1 MSKNLSKSA
10 VAANEIAKA
19 VDFTYGNDQTIANV
33 AVALQAILSGGN
45 SDYVIGGKVAPYP
58 SGGMNFVIE
67 PIYGHCRNS
76 GIDVVETEQTNAISV
91 EAADAVADR
100 IDTIQVRGIETPS
113 DFQQR
118 KFRDP
123 ETESITTDTI
133 PTKTVIALDVMVK
146 KGANGSVTAPLAD
159 AGYIKLAELVIP
171 AGTVSLT
178 ADNIRNITA
187 RASGVEN
194 NEWTIDKGRTFNPGY
209 LSDVIAKFLS
219 AHNEDGTHKGNV
231 IKAVNLK
238 LGIETGDVN
247 GKIIPIGESLG
258 IKGVNITSQ
267 VSMTDIIIALAL
279 AVNAAYPYANN
290 VLGRYAYTPDLP
302 VAASTENVNIT
313 AGGERTVDGITCTVG
328 QMVFLKDQT
337 NAKEN
342 GFWEVQTGA
351 WNRYTGYTNA
361 SAGCLTHKFILVKAG
376 TANAGK
382 VFYLENDTY
391 AIGDDN
397 LIFRESIFSPQDLP
411 GKVIIRDRDGRTSED
426 DKREAALKT
435 AMLNSDSHA
444 DMVDG
449 MGRNL
454 LAVLGVNTIPEAMAE
469 IRRRCNNNG
478 EINNTKI
485 PDFSGIKIGDY
496 IDGLDLSAIAT
507 PNSGTAPQAWNNTYK
522 NNRILVSGFNT
533 YKNAGDTEN
542 TENHIL
548 FTFRHCIATGRIN
561 STDTNTNGYQASEA
575 RIWLEGASGDGSGVF
590 AMGLKAALGGNFL
603 YTIRKAHSKKGN
615 YDWNN
620 YTVWLPTE
628 IEVWGR
634 QTWGD
639 ELNTYNTNIHFPIF
653 QKAYSFLIKCRNG
666 VRAWWW
672 NHTPRA
678 ANTSI
683 FCYVSN
689 YGYANDNNATGT
701 SGGFAPAFCVR

>member
-1 MSKNLSKSA
+1 MSKNLSK
-10 VAANEIAKA
+10 VALVANEIAKA
-19 VDFTYGNDQTIANV
+19 VDFTFGNDQTIANT
-33 AVALQAILSGGN
+33 ATALQAILSDGN
-45 SDYVIGGKVAPYP
+45 SDYVIGGRVKPYP

-67 PIYGHCRNS
+67 PIYGHCRIS
-76 GIDVVETEQTNAISV
+76 GVDVVEAEQTKAISV
-91 EAADAVADR
+91 ETADASADR
-100 IDTIQVRGIETPS
+100 IDTIQIRGVETPS

-123 ETESITTDTI
+123 ETEAITTDTI
-133 PTKTVIALDVMVK
+133 PTKTVITLDVTVK
-146 KGANGSVTAPLAD
+146 KGANGSVTAPHAD
-159 AGYIKLAELVIP
+159 NGYIKLAELVIP
-171 AGTVSLT
+171 AGTVSIT
-178 ADNIRNITA
+178 EDNIRNISA
-187 RASGVEN
+187 RASGIEN

-209 LSDVIAKFLS
+209 LSDVIAKFLT
-219 AHNEDGTHKGNV
+219 AHNEDGTHKGNQ
-231 IKAVNLK
+231 IKAANLK

-247 GKIIPIGESLG
+247 GKIIPIGESLA
-258 IKGVNITSQ
+258 IKAVNFTSQ
-267 VSMTDIIIALAL
+267 VSMTDIIVALAL
-279 AVNAAYPYANN
+279 TVNAAYPYANN

-313 AGGERTVDGITCTVG
+313 AGGEREIDGIACTVG
-328 QMVFLKDQT
+328 QIVFLKDQT
-337 NAKEN
+337 NPKEN

-351 WNRYTGYTNA
+351 WNRYAGYTNVNV
-361 SAGCLTHKFILVKAG
+361 GCLTHKFVLVEAG
-376 TANAGK
+376 TENAGK

-411 GKVIIRDRDGRTSED
+411 GKVMIRDKDGRTSED

-435 AMLNSDSHA
+435 ALLNADSPS

-449 MGRNL
+449 VGRNL
-454 LAVLGVNTIPEAMAE
+454 LEVLGVNTIPEAMAE

-478 EINNTKI
+478 EINSTKI

-496 IDGLDLSAIAT
+496 IDGLDLSNIAA
-507 PNSGTAPQAWNNTYK
+507 PNSGAAPQAWNSTYK

-548 FTFRHCIATGRIN
+548 FTFRHCIAKGRIN
-561 STDTNTNGYQASEA
+561 SSDTNTGGYQASEA

-603 YTIRKAHSKKGN
+603 YTIRKAHSKKGA

-628 IEVWGR
+628 VEVWGR
-634 QTWGD
+634 QTYGD
-639 ELNTYNTNIHFPIF
+639 ELNQYNTNIHLPIF
-653 QKAYSFLIKCRNG
+653 QKGYAFLIKCLNGARNF
-666 VRAWWW
+666 WW
-672 NHTPRA
+672 NHTPYA
-678 ANTSI
+678 ANTSY
-683 FCYVSN
+683 FCTV
-689 YGYANDNNATGT
+689 NNSGNAHYYIASIT